1 MTSYI
6 AFGSNL
12 GDRRMHIENAKKHF
26 AEKGITLLRVSPLYE
41 TKALCRPDQE
51 PMPDFING
59 VFEIETTQSPKDLLE
74 TLKKIENEMG
84 RTSKGDW
91 SPRVM
96 DLDILFYGNDIIDS
110 EDLKIPHPEIQNRWF
125 VLKPL
130 SDLIPDFKH
139 PLLQKS
145 IEELFKNLN
154 A

>member
-12 GDRRMHIENAKKHF
+12 GDRRAHIENAKRYF
-26 AEKGITLLRVSPLYE
+26 AENGITLLRVSPLYE
-41 TKALCRPDQE
+41 TKALCRPDQA
-51 PMPDFING
+51 PMPDFLNG

-74 TLKKIENEMG
+74 TLKKIEAEMG

-91 SPRVM
+91 SPRM
-96 DLDILFYGNDIIDS
+96 IDLDILFYGNDIIDS

-145 IEELFKNLN
+145 IKELLKNLN